1 MVGIKK
7 VVYELKNFSNFFLK
21 IFEDIELLN
30 QDNSQVNLFDLG
42 IGISVDS
49 VLVNQIVIE
58 CIIEDNFVDIGINI
72 IEDSGK
78 DDREI

>member
-30 QDNSQVNLFDLG
+30 QDNSQVSLFDLG

-49 VLVNQIVIE
+49 VLENQIVIE

>member
-30 QDNSQVNLFDLG
+30 QDNSQVSLFDLG

-58 CIIEDNFVDIGINI
+58 CIIEDNVVDIGLNI
-72 IEDSGK
+72 IEDSRK
-78 DDREI
+78 DDIEI

>member
-30 QDNSQVNLFDLG
+30 QDNSQVSLFDLG

-58 CIIEDNFVDIGINI
+58 CIIEDNIVDLGINI